1 MVDLDKDIPVP
12 IVELQKLEQARVDL
26 YKYLSNHLD
35 EQDLLGLTNITGQI
49 WRVANTK
56 KWDKQGILK

>member
-1 MVDLDKDIPVP
+1 MP